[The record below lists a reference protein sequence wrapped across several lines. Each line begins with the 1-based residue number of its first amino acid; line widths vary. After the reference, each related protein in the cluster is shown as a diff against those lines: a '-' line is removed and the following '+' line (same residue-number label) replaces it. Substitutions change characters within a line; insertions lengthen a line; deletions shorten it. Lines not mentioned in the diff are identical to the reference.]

1 MLMLR
6 NLIVIVIAGF
16 LGACVHLPTGPSVM
30 ALPGSGKNFDQFR
43 SDEYVCKQYAYE
55 QVEGYTPRTASRMSG
70 IENAALGSG
79 LGAAAG
85 AILGGG
91 HGAAIGA
98 GIGLLFGSVLGSSN
112 ATASGYAS
120 QQRYD
125 NGYVQCMYAKGH
137 SVPVDG
143 RIMNSP
149 SGRNT
154 VSRIAAPASENFVPP
169 PPPPG
174 SPPPP
179 PLR

>member
-1 MLMLR
+1 MLILR
-6 NLIVIVIAGF
+6 NLIFIMIAGF
-16 LGACVHLPTGPSVM
+16 LVACVHLPTGPSVM

-43 SDEYVCKQYAYE
+43 SDEYICKQYAYE

-98 GIGLLFGSVLGSSN
+98 GIGLLFGSVFGASN

-125 NGYVQCMYAKGH
+125 NSYVQCMYAKGH
-137 SVPVDG
+137 SVPVNG
-143 RIMNSP
+143 RVIHGSAGTNS
-149 SGRNT
+149 
-154 VSRIAAPASENFVPP
+154 VSRAAVPAPENFVPP
-169 PPPPG
+169 PPPRG
-174 SPPPP
+174 NPPPP
-179 PLR
+179 PPR

>member
-1 MLMLR
+1 MLTLR
-6 NLIVIVIAGF
+6 NLMAILMTGF
-16 LGACVHLPTGPSVM
+16 LVACVHLPTGPSVM
-30 ALPGSGKNFDQFR
+30 ALPGSGKNFEQFR

-55 QVEGYTPRTASRMSG
+55 QVDGYTPRTTSRMSG

-125 NGYVQCMYAKGH
+125 NSYVQCMYSKGH

-143 RIMNSP
+143 RVIHNS
-149 SGRNT
+149 SSRNT
-154 VSRIAAPASENFVPP
+154 GSRKAGATAENFIP

-174 SPPPP
+174 NPPPP
-179 PLR
+179 PLQ